1 MSVAVVIAIIA
12 GGSLALSLGALIVR
26 GIYLLGK
33 LVSKVENQD
42 AKTDS
47 LEVKVENQDAKLDAL
62 ITVVSELRT
71 EVSQLRAE
79 VQQTNRI
86 LVGLANHTHPQ
97 DMDGRTFFTVPS

>member
-42 AKTDS
+42 
-47 LEVKVENQDAKLDAL
+47 VKIDAL
-62 ITVVSELRT
+62 AAAVNE
-71 EVSQLRAE
+71 LRAE